1 LLIVK
6 KNNVFVLVLFLLTQ
20 LAFAQLGDKLL
31 QGRII
36 ADSTSVE
43 KVNIINTRNEKAVFT
58 DKEGNF
64 KIGVW
69 IGDVIVISAVNLETR
84 RKAITAED
92 VKQDVLLIR
101 MNAKM
106 EQIKEVDVNAH
117 SEINAENLG
126 IIPYGQREYTP
137 AERKLYTAK
146 SGILDPLLNKMS
158 GRTAMLKKEVV
169 VERNEKL
176 LLKFDGLYEENYYTD
191 VLKIPKDHIK
201 GFQYFLI
208 EDPDY
213 VRALQEKNKTMT
225 MFLIR
230 KLALSYNDIILQ
242 ESAEKTD

>member
-1 LLIVK
+1 MLIVK

>member
-1 LLIVK
+1 
-6 KNNVFVLVLFLLTQ
+6 VLFLLTQ

-31 QGRII
+31 AGRII

-43 KVNIINTRNEKAVFT
+43 KVNIINTRNEKAVMT

-117 SEINAENLG
+117 AEINAEDLG

-191 VLKIPKDHIK
+191 VLKIPKTISKDSSI
-201 GFQYFLI
+201 
-208 EDPDY
+208 
-213 VRALQEKNKTMT
+213 
-225 MFLIR
+225 
-230 KLALSYNDIILQ
+230 S
-242 ESAEKTD
+242 

>member
-1 LLIVK
+1 M
-6 KNNVFVLVLFLLTQ
+6 LFLLTQ

-31 QGRII
+31 AGRII

-43 KVNIINTRNEKAVFT
+43 KVNIINTRNEKAVMT

-117 SEINAENLG
+117 AEINAEDLG

-225 MFLIR
+225 MFLIK
-230 KLALSYNDIILQ
+230 KLALTYNDIILQ